1 MSNLPLL
8 MVFLLATALMCSIV
22 ESMMFEL
29 KSTHTKCISEDMK
42 ANTFSSGNYHVIN
55 PNSVGTVPDHHKIT
69 VRVHSPNGNGYH
81 IGDNVLYGEFAF
93 TAAESGDYSACFS
106 VVAHTTDTVTINF
119 VWKTG
124 VAAKDWNNGGRKS
137 HIDEMEMELKKL
149 NDAVTS
155 IHDEMFY
162 LRERYKFIVSAYK
175 FTGAIGLFDL
185 VNNVSPC
192 DLMGIGFCFT
202 HSKSLNA
209 KCMKRIVVG

>member
-8 MVFLLATALMCSIV
+8 MVFLLAPALMCSIV

-106 VVAHTTDTVTINF
+106 VVAHTTDTVTIDF

-124 VAAKDWNNGGRKS
+124 VAAKDWNNGGRKN

-162 LRERYKFIVSAYK
+162 LRERETERQFLTDETNSKMFNYSFLSILVCLSVA
-175 FTGAIGLFDL
+175 GLQLWHLKTFFERKKL
-185 VNNVSPC
+185 
-192 DLMGIGFCFT
+192 L
-202 HSKSLNA
+202 
-209 KCMKRIVVG
+209 